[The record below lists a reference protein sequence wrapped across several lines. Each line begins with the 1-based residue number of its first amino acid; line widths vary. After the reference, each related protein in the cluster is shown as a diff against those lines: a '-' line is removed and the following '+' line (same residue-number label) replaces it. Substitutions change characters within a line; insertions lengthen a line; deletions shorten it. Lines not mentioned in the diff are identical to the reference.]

1 MFTPHSLNIALFM
14 MIASAIC
21 WGSWA
26 NTYKG
31 VKNYRF
37 ELFYWDYAVGIFLV
51 SLILG
56 HTMGSTGRDPTS
68 LIRNVHSANSNDI
81 ILAMVGGA
89 IFNLANLLLVAAIDM
104 AGLAIAFPVSIGI
117 ALVVGV
123 ITSYAQQP
131 KGNAGLLAA
140 GVLCALIAVILDG
153 RAYSSLAAAVR
164 SIPSSTSKKSIVTCI
179 VSGVL
184 MGLWAPFMTRAMPH
198 EVNGVI
204 RGTLGP
210 YAAAIF
216 LTLGA
221 LLSCFV
227 WNFYFMKHPLVGEPV
242 KFSGFFSAPASAHA
256 LGLLGGFIWGIG
268 MVFNLV
274 AASFTGV
281 AISYAIGQSAPM
293 VAALW
298 GVFAWKEFAG
308 APGKAKIYLGLM
320 FVFYC
325 LGIVLVARAN
335 G

>member
-1 MFTPHSLNIALFM
+1 MYTPHSLEIALLM
-14 MIASAIC
+14 MITSAIC

-37 ELFYWDYAVGIFLV
+37 ELFYWDYAVGIFLI
-51 SLILG
+51 SLIFAFTL
-56 HTMGSTGRDPTS
+56 GSTSNDANS
-68 LIRNVHSANSNDI
+68 FLNNVHSADTSNI
-81 ILAMVGGA
+81 VSVMIGGA

-104 AGLAIAFPVSIGI
+104 AGLAVAFPISIGI

-123 ITSYAQQP
+123 VSSYILQP
-131 KGNAGLLAA
+131 RGNGELLAA
-140 GVLCALIAVILDG
+140 GVVCALIAVIMDG
-153 RAYSSLAAAVR
+153 KAYASLASAGRPV
-164 SIPSSTSKKSIVTCI
+164 SKKSIITCI

-184 MGLWAPFMTRAMPH
+184 MGLWAPFVASAMTKG
-198 EVNGVI
+198 N
-204 RGTLGP
+204 TLGP
-210 YAAAIF
+210 YSIAVF

-221 LLSCFV
+221 LLSCFI
-227 WNFYFMKHPLVGEPV
+227 WNIYFMKKPLVRVPV
-242 KFSGFFSAPASAHA
+242 DFNGFFKGPASGHM
-256 LGLLGGFIWGIG
+256 LGLIGGVIWSTG

-274 AASFTGV
+274 AANFTGV

-298 GVFAWKEFAG
+298 GVLAWKEFAG
-308 APGKAKIYLGLM
+308 AGSRAKLYLALM

-325 LGIVLVARAN
+325 LAILLVAKAN

>member
-1 MFTPHSLNIALFM
+1 MYTPHSLDIALLM
-14 MIASAIC
+14 MVTSAIC

-37 ELFYWDYAVGIFLV
+37 ELFYWDYAVGIFLI
-51 SLILG
+51 SLIFAFTL
-56 HTMGSTGRDPTS
+56 GSTS
-68 LIRNVHSANSNDI
+68 NNANSFLNNVHSADTSNI
-81 ILAMVGGA
+81 VSVMIGGA

-104 AGLAIAFPVSIGI
+104 AGLAVAFPISIGI

-123 ITSYAQQP
+123 VSSFILQP
-131 KGNAGLLAA
+131 RGNGGLLAA
-140 GVLCALIAVILDG
+140 GVACALIAVIMDG
-153 RAYSSLAAAVR
+153 KAYAGLASAGRPV
-164 SIPSSTSKKSIVTCI
+164 SKKSIITCI

-184 MGLWAPFMTRAMPH
+184 MGLWAPFVASAMTKG
-198 EVNGVI
+198 N
-204 RGTLGP
+204 TLGP
-210 YAAAIF
+210 YSIAVF

-227 WNFYFMKHPLVGEPV
+227 WNIYFMKKPLVGEPV
-242 KFSGFFSAPASAHA
+242 DFSGFFKGPSSGHM
-256 LGLLGGFIWGIG
+256 LGLLGGVIWGTG

-274 AASFTGV
+274 AANFTGV

-298 GVFAWKEFAG
+298 GVLAWKEFAG
-308 APGKAKIYLGLM
+308 AGTRAKLYLALM

-325 LGIVLVARAN
+325 LAIFLVAKAN

>member
-1 MFTPHSLNIALFM
+1 MFTPHSLGVALIM
-14 MIASAIC
+14 MITSAIC

-37 ELFYWDYAVGIFLV
+37 ELFYWDYAAGIFLI
-51 SLILG
+51 SLILAL
-56 HTMGSTGRDPTS
+56 TMGST
-68 LIRNVHSANSNDI
+68 SNDPSSFLNNVRSADVSNI
-81 ILAMVGGA
+81 VFTMVGGA

-104 AGLAIAFPVSIGI
+104 AGLAIAFPVAIGI

-123 ITSYAQQP
+123 VLSYILQP
-131 KGNAGLLAA
+131 RGNGGLLAA
-140 GVLCALIAVILDG
+140 GVVCAVIAVIMDG
-153 RAYSSLAAAVR
+153 KAYGSLASAGRV
-164 SIPSSTSKKSIVTCI
+164 TSRKSIIVCV

-184 MGLWAPFMTRAMPH
+184 MGLWAPFVAHAMTHRNA
-198 EVNGVI
+198 
-204 RGTLGP
+204 LGP
-210 YAAAIF
+210 YSIAVF

-221 LLSCFV
+221 LLSCTV
-227 WNFYFMKHPLVGEPV
+227 WNVYFMKKPLVGEPV
-242 KFSGFFSAPASAHA
+242 KFSGFFHGPASGHI
-256 LGLLGGFIWGIG
+256 LGLLGGIIWGTG

-298 GVFAWKEFAG
+298 GVLAWKEFAG
-308 APGKAKIYLGLM
+308 AGTRAKLYLGLM

-325 LGIVLVARAN
+325 FAILLVAKAN